1 LISPIPVHDEK
12 GLESVRI
19 TSILLPFL
27 QPQRDRAVSTSPL
40 DNPFYYL
47 ENFRQVLSWIGQ
59 RYDDLLD
66 DEERRF
72 IEDFA
77 RLPQPAQALLVR
89 MVMRKGLLFRASKLT
104 YAEIGDARQAAVPLL
119 ECGWVD
125 GQPHLDLQ
133 ALFGLLRK
141 DELSLCFKTH
151 GVKRAEKKAD
161 LLERLRP
168 LHEHIQP
175 LDQWFAGF
183 DEVVFALQVMP
194 LCDRLR
200 LLYFGNLYQEWSEFV
215 LADLGI
221 YRYEKVEFSAES
233 RGISQREDI
242 DICLHLHSC
251 REALDQALNER
262 EQLDELAS
270 RALAIRTDNPW
281 LAMRRGKLLFRI
293 GQQAERLQ
301 QWPLALSV
309 YAQSSYPGARVRR
322 IRVLERSE
330 QYAEAMTLLQQAQAL
345 PENDEETQHLLRI
358 HPRLQRKLGHG
369 AVRKRSTRTVKRL
382 DVSVTPLPDYSVERL
397 IQLHLAEEG
406 SEVHYVENAL
416 INSLFGLLCWPAV
429 FAPLP
434 GAFFHPFHSAP
445 SDLYSPDFYQRRAA
459 LFDECLTQ
467 LDDKRYLEVMR
478 STYVNKFGL
487 QSPFVFWG
495 TLTPTLLEQALH
507 CLPAQHL
514 KRWFSRLL
522 QDIKANRTGMPDLIQ
537 FYPEQRSYRMI
548 EVKGPGDRLQDNQLR
563 WLDFCAEHEMPV
575 VVCYVQWAEEVTIA
589 KSGYDSVPVG
599 DAGGYDSS
607 ESAGPAAAF

>member
-1 LISPIPVHDEK
+1 MS
-12 GLESVRI
+12 S
-19 TSILLPFL
+19 
-27 QPQRDRAVSTSPL
+27 SPL

-66 DEERRF
+66 DEERLF
-72 IEDFA
+72 IEEFA
-77 RLPQPAQALLVR
+77 RLPQAAQALLVR
-89 MVMRKGLLFRASKLT
+89 MVMRKGVLFRASKLV
-104 YAEIGDARQAAVPLL
+104 YPEIGDPRQAALPLL
-119 ECGWVD
+119 ACGWVN
-125 GQPHLDLQ
+125 GQPSLDLQ
-133 ALFGLLRK
+133 ALFALLRK
-141 DELSLCFKTH
+141 DELTQCFKDH
-151 GVKRAEKKAD
+151 GVRSAEKKAD
-161 LLERLRP
+161 LLDRLLP
-168 LHEHIQP
+168 LHEHAQP
-175 LDQWFAGF
+175 LNQWFAGF
-183 DEVVFALQVMP
+183 DEVVFGLQVMP

-221 YRYEKVEFSAES
+221 YRYEKVEFSLQS
-233 RGISQREDI
+233 RGISQRQDI

-251 REALDQALNER
+251 RQALDQPLNEND
-262 EQLDELAS
+262 QLGELATQ
-270 RALAIRTDNPW
+270 ALAIRTDNPW
-281 LAMRRGKLLFRI
+281 LSMRRAKLLFQI
-293 GQQAERLQ
+293 GQQAERRQ
-301 QWPLALSV
+301 QWSLALSV
-309 YAQSSYPGARVRR
+309 YAQSSYAGARVRR

-330 QYAEAMTLLQQAQAL
+330 QYVEAMTLLQQAQAL

-358 HPRLQRKLGHG
+358 QPRLQRKLGHG
-369 AVRKRSTRTVKRL
+369 TVRKRPARTVKRL
-382 DVSVTPLPDYSVERL
+382 DLRVTPLPDYSVERL

-459 LFDECLTQ
+459 LFDECLEQ
-467 LDDKRYLEVMR
+467 LDDERYLTVIR
-478 STYVNKFGL
+478 HHYLHKFGL

-495 TLTPTLLEQALH
+495 TLTQDLLEQALH

-514 KRWFSRLL
+514 KRWFRRLL

-575 VVCYVQWAEEVTIA
+575 VVCYVQWAEEVTSA
-589 KSGYDSVPVG
+589 EKSDP
-599 DAGGYDSS
+599 
-607 ESAGPAAAF
+607 PTFAAAGLLADASAPAPHC

>member
-1 LISPIPVHDEK
+1 M
-12 GLESVRI
+12 
-19 TSILLPFL
+19 
-27 QPQRDRAVSTSPL
+27 STSPL

-77 RLPQPAQALLVR
+77 HLSQPSQALLVR
-89 MVMRKGLLFRASKLT
+89 MVMRKGTLFRASKLN
-104 YAEIGDARQAAVPLL
+104 YAEIGDVRLAAASLL

-125 GQPHLDLQ
+125 AQPHLDLHG
-133 ALFGLLRK
+133 LFALLRK
-141 DELSLCFKTH
+141 DELGLCFRDH
-151 GVKRAEKKAD
+151 GVRSTEKKTD
-161 LLERLRP
+161 LLERLLP
-168 LHEHIQP
+168 LYEQAQP
-175 LDQWFAGF
+175 LDQWFSGL
-183 DEVVFALQVMP
+183 DDVVFALKVMP

-221 YRYEKVEFSAES
+221 YRYEKVEFSVES
-233 RGISQREDI
+233 RGIGRREDI
-242 DICLHLHSC
+242 DTCLHLHAC
-251 REALDQALNER
+251 RQALDEGAVLH
-262 EQLDELAS
+262 ELAS
-270 RALAIRTDNPW
+270 QAMSVNTANPW
-281 LAMRRGKLLFRI
+281 LAMRRDKLLFQI
-293 GQQAERLQ
+293 GYQAEREQ
-301 QWPLALSV
+301 DWPLALSV
-309 YAQSSYPGARVRR
+309 YTHSSYSGARVRK
-322 IRVLERSE
+322 IRVLERVE
-330 QYAEAMTLLQQAQAL
+330 HYAEAMALLLQAQSA

-358 HPRLQRKLGHG
+358 QPRLQRKLGQG
-369 AVRKRSTRTVKRL
+369 GVRRRTTRTVTRL
-382 DVSVTPLPDYSVERL
+382 DLSVVPLPEYSVERL

-416 INSLFGLLCWPAV
+416 INSLFGLLCWPAI

-445 SDLYSPDFYQRRAA
+445 SDLHSPDFYPRRAA
-459 LFDECLTQ
+459 LFDACLAQ
-467 LDDKRYLEVMR
+467 LDDGRYQATILQN
-478 STYVNKFGL
+478 YVDKFGL

-495 TLTPTLLEQALH
+495 TLTPELLEQALH
-507 CLPAQHL
+507 CLPPHHL
-514 KRWFSRLL
+514 KRWFRRLL

-575 VVCYVQWAEEVTIA
+575 VVCYVQWAEE
-589 KSGYDSVPVG
+589 SVL
-599 DAGGYDSS
+599 AG
-607 ESAGPAAAF
+607 

>member
-1 LISPIPVHDEK
+1 M
-12 GLESVRI
+12 
-19 TSILLPFL
+19 
-27 QPQRDRAVSTSPL
+27 STSPL

-77 RLPQPAQALLVR
+77 LLPQPAQALLVR
-89 MVMRKGLLFRASKLT
+89 MVMRKGVLFRASKLA
-104 YAEIGDARQAAVPLL
+104 YAEIGDARQAALPLL
-119 ECGWVD
+119 ERGWVD
-125 GQPHLDLQ
+125 SRPQLDLQ
-133 ALFGLLRK
+133 ALFALLRK
-141 DELSLCFKTH
+141 DELSLCFKAH
-151 GVKRAEKKAD
+151 GVKSAEKKAD
-161 LLERLRP
+161 LLDRLLP
-168 LHEHIQP
+168 LHGHVQP
-175 LDQWFAGF
+175 LEQWFAGF

-221 YRYEKVEFSAES
+221 YRYEKVEFSIES

-251 REALDQALNER
+251 RQALDELVNER
-262 EQLDELAS
+262 ERLSELATQ
-270 RALAIRTDNPW
+270 ALAIRTTNPW
-281 LAMRRGKLLFRI
+281 LSMRRAKLLFQI
-293 GQQAERLQ
+293 GHQAERQ
-301 QWPLALSV
+301 QEWPLALSV

-330 QYAEAMTLLQQAQAL
+330 QYLEAMTLLRQAQTA
-345 PENDEETQHLLRI
+345 PENDEEIQHLLRI
-358 HPRLQRKLGHG
+358 QPRLQRKLGQG
-369 AVRKRSTRTVKRL
+369 AVRKRTARAVTRL
-382 DVSVTPLPDYSVERL
+382 DLSVIPLPDYSVEQL

-459 LFDECLTQ
+459 LFDECLAQ
-467 LDDKRYLEVMR
+467 LDDERYLDVIR
-478 STYVNKFGL
+478 NTYVNKFGL

-495 TLTPTLLEQALH
+495 TLTPALLEQALH

-514 KRWFSRLL
+514 ERWFRRLL

-575 VVCYVQWAEEVTIA
+575 VVCYVQWAEEAVLMETADRVQFVGAGLLA
-589 KSGYDSVPVG
+589 KTSDLTPQY
-599 DAGGYDSS
+599 
-607 ESAGPAAAF
+607 